1 MTEQTNLTVYG
12 VGTSRALRAHWAMA
26 ELGLSY
32 RTEQIQSRSGQ
43 TQTAAYTKLDP
54 RQKIPVLQDGD
65 FILSESSAIITYLAE
80 NYGSPGKQLVPTDP
94 QQRAR
99 YNEWVSFISMELD
112 ATSLYVLRRHEGLP
126 QLYGAAPVATEVAR
140 AYFLKMIDAAA
151 VRFGGRTT
159 YLLGDDFSGADMLM
173 MTILGWIRRLEPPL
187 AAPDVFEPYHDR
199 IAARPAFQ
207 AAEIANTPDGPKA
220 P

>member
-1 MTEQTNLTVYG
+1 MSEQTDLTVYG
-12 VGTSRALRAHWAMA
+12 VGTARALRAHWAMA

-65 FILSESSAIITYLAE
+65 FVLSESSAIVTYLAE
-80 NYGSPGKQLVPTDP
+80 NYASPGHQLVPSDA
-94 QQRAR
+94 QLRAR

-126 QLYGAAPVATEVAR
+126 EIYGAAPVATEVAR
-140 AYFLKMIDAAA
+140 DYFTKMIEAAA
-151 VRFGGRTT
+151 VRFGDQKTF
-159 YLLGDDFSGADMLM
+159 LLGDGFCGADMLM
-173 MTILGWIRRLEPPL
+173 MTILGWAKGLDPPL
-187 AAPDVFEPYHDR
+187 ALPTVFEPYHDR
-199 IAARPAFQ
+199 IAARPTYQ
-207 AAEIANTPDGPKA
+207 AAVMANTPEGPRA

>member
-1 MTEQTNLTVYG
+1 MSKLIVYG

-26 ELGLSY
+26 ELGLTY

-43 TQTAAYTKLDP
+43 TTTVEYTALDP

-65 FILSESSAIITYLAE
+65 FILSESSAIVTYLGE
-80 NYGSPGKQLVPTDP
+80 HYGSPGRQLVPAESR
-94 QQRAR
+94 QRAR

-126 QLYGAAPVATEVAR
+126 EIYGDAPVASKVAR
-140 AYFLKMIDAAA
+140 EYFVKMIGAAA
-151 VRFGGRTT
+151 VRFSGGRS
-159 YLLGDDFSGADMLM
+159 YLLGNAFSGADIMM
-173 MTILGWIRRLEPPL
+173 MTVLPWAKKLDIALPAI
-187 AAPDVFEPYHDR
+187 FEAYHDCTVE
-199 IAARPAFQ
+199 RPAYQ
-207 AAEIANTPDGPKA
+207 AALLANTPEGPRA

>member
-80 NYGSPGKQLVPTDP
+80 NYGSPGQQLVPTDP

-126 QLYGAAPVATEVAR
+126 QLYGAAPAATEVAR

-187 AAPDVFEPYHDR
+187 AAPDVFEP
-199 IAARPAFQ
+199 
-207 AAEIANTPDGPKA
+207 
-220 P
+220 

>member
-1 MTEQTNLTVYG
+1 MIEQPNLTVYG

-26 ELGLSY
+26 ELDLSY
-32 RTEQIQSRSGQ
+32 QTEPVQSRSGQ

-80 NYGSPGKQLVPTDP
+80 NYGGPGTQLVPTDAK
-94 QQRAR
+94 QRAR
-99 YNEWVSFISMELD
+99 YNEWVSFICMELD

-126 QLYGAAPVATEVAR
+126 QIYGAAPVATGVAR
-140 AYFLKMIDAAA
+140 AYFTKMIEAAA
-151 VRFGGRTT
+151 VRFGDQKT
-159 YLLGDDFSGADMLM
+159 YLLGDGFSGADMLM
-173 MTILGWIRRLEPPL
+173 MTILGWAKRLEPPIAL
-187 AAPDVFEPYHDR
+187 PLTFEAYHDR
-199 IAARPAFQ
+199 IAERPAFQ
-207 AAEIANTPDGPKA
+207 AAVLANTPEGPRA

>member
-1 MTEQTNLTVYG
+1 MTEQSKLTVYG

-26 ELGLSY
+26 ELDLTY

-43 TQTAAYTKLDP
+43 TQTSAYTQLDP

-65 FILSESSAIITYLAE
+65 FVLSESSAIITYLAE
-80 NYGSPGKQLVPTDP
+80 NHGRPDRQLVPRDA

-99 YNEWVSFISMELD
+99 YNEWVSFICMELD

-126 QLYGAAPVATEVAR
+126 QIYGESPVASKVAR
-140 AYFLKMIDAAA
+140 DYFTKMIEAAA
-151 VRFGGRTT
+151 VRFADGRP
-159 YLLGDDFSGADMLM
+159 YLLGDQFSGADMLM
-173 MTILGWIRRLEPPL
+173 MTILIWAKRLEPPL
-187 AAPDVFEPYHDR
+187 ALPVAFEDLHDR
-199 IAARPAFQ
+199 IAKRPAYQ
-207 AAEIANTPDGPKA
+207 AAVAANTPEGPLS

>member
-32 RTEQIQSRSGQ
+32 RTEPIQSRSGQ
-43 TQTAAYTKLDP
+43 TQTPAYTKLDP
-54 RQKIPVLQDGD
+54 RQKIPILQDGD
-65 FILSESSAIITYLAE
+65 FILSESSAIITYLSE
-80 NYGSPGKQLVPTDP
+80 NYGSPARHLVPTDR

-99 YNEWVSFISMELD
+99 YNEWVSFICMELD

-126 QLYGAAPVATEVAR
+126 QIYGAAPVATEVAR
-140 AYFLKMIDAAA
+140 AYFVKMIDAAA
-151 VRFGGRTT
+151 VRFGGKTT
-159 YLLGDDFSGADMLM
+159 YLLGEDFSGADMLM
-173 MTILGWIRRLEPPL
+173 MTILDWVRRLEPPIT
-187 AAPDVFEPYHDR
+187 APDVFAPYYER
-199 IAARPAFQ
+199 IAARPAYQ
-207 AAEIANTPDGPKA
+207 AAVIANTPEGPKA